1 MRKAVHTTPFLYD
14 RFISEPFTKKD
25 QWWNAESTGI
35 YMYYAQTILELS
47 RKVVITSQIAM
58 PGLVTLASSFEKKL
72 LNAYKEQCKIK
83 WLQIIY
89 SV

>member
-1 MRKAVHTTPFLYD
+1 
-14 RFISEPFTKKD
+14 
-25 QWWNAESTGI
+25 
-35 YMYYAQTILELS
+35 MYYAQTILELS

-83 WLQIIY
+83 
-89 SV
+89 